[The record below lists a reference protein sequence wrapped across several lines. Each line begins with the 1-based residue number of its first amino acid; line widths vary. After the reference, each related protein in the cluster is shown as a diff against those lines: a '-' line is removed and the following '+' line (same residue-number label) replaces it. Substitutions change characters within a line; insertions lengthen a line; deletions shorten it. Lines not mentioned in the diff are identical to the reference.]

1 MMNTPPV
8 IGHLEWFPMRVTYHR
23 ELKMKRFLD
32 ELGIENFIPMHYEI
46 VNTREGRKR
55 MLVPAIHNL
64 IFVRST
70 QEELTELKMTR
81 KEFEP
86 LRYMMSISRHGETPK
101 TILRVPD
108 KEMENFMRVASTQ
121 DDSLQYLDYQDF
133 IGKEGKRVKIN
144 EGTFAGVEGVIK
156 RIKKNKHVVVQIEGV
171 AAIAIAFVPSKYL
184 SIL

>member
-1 MMNTPPV
+1 MEL
-8 IGHLEWFPMRVTYHR
+8 LEWFPMRVTYHR
-23 ELKMKRFLD
+23 ELKIKKYLD
-32 ELGIENFIPMHYEI
+32 EINIENFIPMHYE
-46 VNTREGRKR
+46 VVKTKDGQKR

-64 IFVRST
+64 IFIHTT
-70 QEELTELKMTR
+70 QEVLTELKMTR

-86 LRYMMSISRHGETPK
+86 LRYMMNKSRSGDTPK
-101 TILRVPD
+101 SILRVPD
-108 KEMENFMRVASTQ
+108 KEMEDFIRVASSQ
-121 DDSLQYLDYQDF
+121 DDSIMYLDYKDF
-133 IGKEGKRVKIN
+133 IGKEGKRVRIE

>member
-1 MMNTPPV
+1 MYN
-8 IGHLEWFPMRVTYHR
+8 LQWFPMRVTYHR
-23 ELKMKRFLD
+23 ELKIKACLD
-32 ELGIENFIPMHYEI
+32 SLGIENFIPMHYEI
-46 VNTREGRKR
+46 VDSKEGRKR

-70 QEELTELKMTR
+70 QEQLTSLKTTR

-86 LRYMMSISRHGETPK
+86 MRYMVRTARDGNGTNE
-101 TILRVPD
+101 ILRVAD
-108 KEMENFMRVASTQ
+108 REMENFMRVASVL
-121 DDSLQYLDYQDF
+121 DDRVLYLDYKDY
-133 IGKEGKRVKIN
+133 IGKEGKRVRIN

-171 AAIAIAFVPSKYL
+171 SAVAIAFVPSSYL